1 MPETLRSGIMNKIRP
16 HLSARHAPNEIFAIQ
31 AVPYTISGK
40 KMEVP
45 IKKILLGKSANTSA
59 HRDAM
64 GNPESIDWFVEFARG
79 RNS

>member
-1 MPETLRSGIMNKIRP
+1 MNKIRT

-45 IKKILLGKSANTSA
+45 VKKILLGQSANTSVN
-59 HRDAM
+59 RDAM